1 MTENFK
7 NKVSVNFINVTMK
20 NINNITDDIYECL
33 MDEDYYQMN
42 LKMKEMS
49 SIFREL
55 QKLSEN
61 EL

>member
-42 LKMKEMS
+42 LK
-49 SIFREL
+49 
-55 QKLSEN
+55 
-61 EL
+61 

>member
-1 MTENFK
+1 MSQKIN
-7 NKVSVNFINVTMK
+7 NKVSVNFVNVTMK
-20 NINNITDDIYECL
+20 NINDITDDIYECL

-42 LKMKEMS
+42 LKMKEMA